1 MERPA
6 SGPVAAID
14 DDVMHLLPTYRSGKL
29 DERETLGQLDDHLKA
44 IAHLMTP
51 PSAEVASIDATGDL
65 ETVVRTTARRGE
77 TFGSAGATFDGLG
90 LRASWQGLFRLVGE
104 ELPV

>member
-1 MERPA
+1 
-6 SGPVAAID
+6 
-14 DDVMHLLPTYRSGKL
+14 MHLQPNYRSGKL

-44 IAHLMTP
+44 IANLMTP

-65 ETVVRTTARRGE
+65 ETVVRTTARVGE
-77 TFGSAGATFDGLG
+77 TLCSAGATFGGLG

>member
-1 MERPA
+1 MA
-6 SGPVAAID
+6 GINDS
-14 DDVMHLLPTYRSGKL
+14 VMHLLPTCRSGKL
-29 DERETLGQLDDHLKA
+29 DERETLGQLADHLRV
-44 IAHLMTP
+44 IAYLMTP

-65 ETVVRTTARRGE
+65 EAVVRSTARMGE
-77 TFGSAGATFDGLG
+77 TFGSAGATFGGLG